1 MTATTAPYRSDLP
14 VVRDSFAQLLW
25 AEWTKFRTVRG
36 WVITAIAAGLLIVLF
51 AMTLSACAVVGGV
64 FKAGM
69 AVGIFA
75 VVIVVVLLFFLFGR
89 R

>member
-1 MTATTAPYRSDLP
+1 MQNAATR
-14 VVRDSFAQLLW
+14 FLLL
-25 AEWTKFRTVRG
+25 VLM
-36 WVITAIAAGLLIVLF
+36 AAAFSG
-51 AMTLSACAVVGGV
+51 CAVVGGV

-75 VVIVVVLLFFLFGR
+75 AAIVVILLFVLFGR

>member
-1 MTATTAPYRSDLP
+1 MLKLVS
-14 VVRDSFAQLLW
+14 QLLM
-25 AEWTKFRTVRG
+25 
-36 WVITAIAAGLLIVLF
+36 IVLF
-51 AMTLSACAVVGGV
+51 AVMLSACAVVGGV

>member
-1 MTATTAPYRSDLP
+1 VCSAENIKMLKLIS
-14 VVRDSFAQLLW
+14 QMLL
-25 AEWTKFRTVRG
+25 V
-36 WVITAIAAGLLIVLF
+36 VLF
-51 AMTLSACAVVGGV
+51 AITLSACAVVGGV

-75 VVIVVVLLFFLFGR
+75 VVIVVILLFFLFGR

>member
-1 MTATTAPYRSDLP
+1 MLKLISQ
-14 VVRDSFAQLLW
+14 VLL
-25 AEWTKFRTVRG
+25 V
-36 WVITAIAAGLLIVLF
+36 VLF

-75 VVIVVVLLFFLFGR
+75 VVIVVILLFFLFGR

>member
-1 MTATTAPYRSDLP
+1 MQNAATR
-14 VVRDSFAQLLW
+14 FLLLMLM
-25 AEWTKFRTVRG
+25 
-36 WVITAIAAGLLIVLF
+36 AAAFSG
-51 AMTLSACAVVGGV
+51 CAVVGGV

-75 VVIVVVLLFFLFGR
+75 VVIVVILLFVLFGR

>member
-1 MTATTAPYRSDLP
+1 MLKLVS
-14 VVRDSFAQLLW
+14 QLL
-25 AEWTKFRTVRG
+25 F
-36 WVITAIAAGLLIVLF
+36 IVLF
-51 AMTLSACAVVGGV
+51 AVTLSACAVVGGV

-75 VVIVVVLLFFLFGR
+75 VVVVVVLLFFLFGR

>member
-1 MTATTAPYRSDLP
+1 MQHPA
-14 VVRDSFAQLLW
+14 VRFLIFTLM
-25 AEWTKFRTVRG
+25 
-36 WVITAIAAGLLIVLF
+36 AA
-51 AMTLSACAVVGGV
+51 TLSGCAVVGGV

-75 VVIVVVLLFFLFGR
+75 VVIVVIVLLMLFGR